1 MLKQH
6 PEDQEKYP
14 NTDEPNKDRVA
25 AKLKTIR
32 TGYRKACDIG
42 VVVEELS
49 LPFTDFVK
57 IFGRISCRIST
68 SLPNAIENPLQD
80 QLSSTNF
87 VNTVPDNLSP
97 VEPESFEDEEEEF

>member
-25 AKLKTIR
+25 TKLKTIR

-42 VVVEELS
+42 VVVEELF

-57 IFGRISCRIST
+57 IFGRIST